1 MVKMT
6 ETFPDIFHPLIRH
19 WFEMN
24 FRKPTGIQLKAW
36 SAIAAGKH
44 CLISAPTGSGK
55 TLTAFLWSL
64 NQLIS
69 GQWPLHQTSVLY
81 ISPLKAL
88 NHDIYRNLLGPLVQI
103 RAIFQERDLGFKDI
117 QVMTRSGDTPPSDRR
132 KMTRHPPEILIT
144 TPESLNILLSS
155 GSGQQILAHL
165 QTVILDE
172 VHALMNSKRGIH
184 LFTAVERLVLLSG
197 EFQRIALS
205 ATVNP
210 PELVAEYIGG
220 YRFTDDSQY
229 TRTRESGPD
238 SRYRLRPVAVLRT
251 DEKKHYKLRVLQPEM
266 HEPDSRQ
273 PFWDPYIEDFLRIIQ
288 KNRSTLF
295 FVSSRKMAE
304 TITLRINTAS
314 QTPLAYAHH
323 GSLSREIRHEVE
335 QRFKSGELKAIV
347 ATGSLEMGIDIGDL
361 DEVVLIQSPQFIS
374 TAIQRIGRAGHH
386 VGEISCGSFYPI
398 DEHDL
403 IESAVLARAVI
414 DGTIEPVQPVQ
425 QPLDVLAQIIIS
437 MICTVS
443 WNLDDLY
450 NRIRTC
456 KAYHQLSRKEFDLVI
471 DMLDGRYAE
480 TRIRELKPRIFVDK
494 AENVASPARGSRLAL
509 YLSGGTIP
517 DRGYFQM
524 RHKDTGARI
533 GELDEEFVWEAKT
546 GQNFTFGTQNW
557 QIQKITHNEV
567 FVRPAGPRA
576 AASPFWK
583 GEATQRSALLSEFIS
598 EFLETADLR
607 MHQSGF
613 DQWLQEQYCL
623 DAKAAER
630 LHQYLLRQK
639 EKTGCPLP
647 HRHNLVIE
655 HVSSGPGGVPG
666 HQLILHNFWG
676 GRLNQPFA
684 MALGAAWEN
693 RHHEHIEIYPAND
706 CISLVLTSEISG
718 TNLLDLI
725 SGMDIPKLL
734 RQRLEGSGFF
744 GAQFR
749 ENAGRALLLQK
760 SRLNERLPLWMSRL
774 KSQKMLNTVMRYEDF
789 PILIETWRSCQHE
802 FDLEALQSMLDEL
815 RTGMI
820 KVSECRTVKPSPM
833 AAHLTFRQINQYMYM
848 DDVLKSGKTSSLRE
862 DLLRDVIFQPGLRPL
877 LSHETVEQF
886 ELKRRRLH
894 PGYAPASSK
903 ELIHWVK
910 ERWMIPEK
918 EWGYLKDAIQRD
930 YPENAE
936 SIFRTSESKLIWI
949 QPNSSAIRLLVAY
962 DNLKPVQQFLSLS
975 QFPDKTSKNEDE
987 ARTRILRE
995 WFSFYGPKSLEWII
1009 KTLGIPDAI
1018 AGLTQNLLDT
1028 EQWIVGHLLK
1038 GADKE
1043 SICDLDNY
1051 EKLLRLNR
1059 TLKKFKGLTR
1069 PVSDLTWFLAK
1080 IQGICET
1087 KHDLFETLEPLTAF
1101 SAPVWHWEAEYFPA
1115 RDPQYHPNKLDS
1127 VLQENRL
1134 IWAGSG
1140 PEKIAF
1146 IHPLDLDLLPAG
1158 SKRIPSAIES
1168 LFIDPAARYHFS
1180 ALLNQSQKSASELNE
1195 TLWDSVWKG
1204 IISNDNYGIVRK
1216 GFEHKFQLPV
1226 SPSSES
1232 KTDVRSYRASRRY
1245 RFQEWKGTLPWAGSW
1260 FIIRPDKEE
1269 PPEPLEREEMGKD
1282 RVRILLARYGI
1293 LFRELLQREL
1303 PVFQWNQVFRSLRL
1317 MELAGEVIAGY
1328 FFENISGPQFISPQ
1342 ALRLF
1347 QENWKTEI
1355 YWLNAADP
1363 ASVCG
1368 LPLPEV
1374 RQTHPRRLDRTHV
1387 VYRGSELIF
1396 ISERAGKNLEFRISP
1411 EDPDV
1416 GQAIAPLHHLLC
1428 RTMHPLNRI
1437 VIETINGLNAAGSPY
1452 VQVFR
1457 EHFESLVDYKTI
1469 TIYRQI

>member
-1 MVKMT
+1 MMT
-6 ETFPDIFHPLIRH
+6 GTLPDIFHPLIRH
-19 WFEMN
+19 WFETN
-24 FRKPTGIQLKAW
+24 FSKPTEIQSKAW

-88 NHDIYRNLLGPLVQI
+88 NHDIHRNLLDPLKEI
-103 RAIFQERDLGFKDI
+103 RSIFQEHELSFKDI
-117 QVMTRSGDTPPSDRR
+117 QVLTRSGDTPQSDRR

-155 GSGQQILAHL
+155 DSGQQILMHL
-165 QTVILDE
+165 RTMILDE

-184 LFTAVERLVLLSG
+184 LFSAVERLVLLSG
-197 EFQRIALS
+197 EFQRVALS

-210 PELVAEYIGG
+210 PDLVAEYIGG
-220 YRFTDDSQY
+220 YRFTTDSQN
-229 TRTRESGPD
+229 TRTRATKPD
-238 SRYRLRPVAVLRT
+238 LRYRLRPVTVLQSG
-251 DEKKHYKLRVLQPEM
+251 EKKNYKLKVRQPELP
-266 HEPDSRQ
+266 EPGSRQ
-273 PFWDPYIEDFLRIIQ
+273 PFWDPFIEDFLRIIQ

-304 TITLRINTAS
+304 SIALRINTAS
-314 QTPLAYAHH
+314 NSPLAYAHH

-386 VGEISCGSFYPI
+386 VGETSRGTFYPT

-403 IESAVLARAVI
+403 IESAALARAVHGGI
-414 DGTIEPVQPVQ
+414 IESVQPVH

-437 MICTVS
+437 MVCTGS

-450 NRIRTC
+450 DQVRTC
-456 KAYHQLSRKEFDLVI
+456 KAYHHLSRKEFDLII
-471 DMLDGRYAE
+471 DMLNGRYAE
-480 TRIRELKPRIFVDK
+480 TRIRELKPRIYVDK
-494 AENVASPARGSRLAL
+494 TENIAFPAKGSRMAL
-509 YLSGGTIP
+509 YFSGGTIP

-533 GELDEEFVWEAKT
+533 GELDEEFVWEAKV

-567 FVRPAGPRA
+567 LVRPANPRA
-576 AASPFWK
+576 TTSPFWK
-583 GEATQRSALLSEFIS
+583 GEGMQRSVLLSEFIS
-598 EFLETADLR
+598 EFLKAADLR

-613 DQWLQEQYCL
+613 DHWLQEQYCL
-623 DAKAAER
+623 DAKAADR
-630 LHQYLLRQK
+630 LRHYLLQQK
-639 EKTGCPLP
+639 EKTGCSLP
-647 HRHNLVIE
+647 HHRHLVIE

-676 GRLNQPFA
+676 GRVNQPFA
-684 MALGAAWEN
+684 MALRAAWEY
-693 RHHEHIEIYPAND
+693 RYHERIEIYPSND
-706 CISLVLTSEISG
+706 CISMVLAGEFSG
-718 TNLLDLI
+718 SNLLDLI

-734 RQRLEGSGFF
+734 RQHLEGSGFF

-774 KSQKMLNTVMRYEDF
+774 KSQKMLNTVMRFEDF

-802 FDLEALQSMLDEL
+802 FDLQALESILNEL
-815 RTGMI
+815 RAGLI
-820 KVSECRTVKPSPM
+820 KVSECRLATPSPM
-833 AAHLTFRQINQYMYM
+833 AAHLTFRQTNQYMYM
-848 DDVLKSGKTSSLRE
+848 DDALKSGKTSHLRE

-877 LSHETVEQF
+877 LSHETVKLF
-886 ELKRRRLH
+886 ESKRQRLH
-894 PGYAPASSK
+894 PGYAPASGK

-918 EWGYLKDAIQRD
+918 EWEYLKAAIHRD
-930 YPENAE
+930 YPEDAE
-936 SIFRTSESKLIWI
+936 TIFQTSESKLLWI
-949 QPNSSAIRLLVAY
+949 QPNASAIRLLVALE
-962 DNLKPVQQFLSLS
+962 NVKPVQQFLSRVQYS
-975 QFPDKTSKNEDE
+975 DNTPEKDDSVV
-987 ARTRILRE
+987 TRILRE
-995 WFSFYGPKSLEWII
+995 WFSFYGPKSVDWII
-1009 KTLGIPDAI
+1009 RTLGISGEI
-1018 AGLTQNLLDT
+1018 SGLTQNFLDT
-1028 EQWIVGHLLK
+1028 EQWIMGCLLK
-1038 GADKE
+1038 DSDE
-1043 SICDLDNY
+1043 ETICDLDNY
-1051 EKLLRLNR
+1051 ERLLRLNR
-1059 TLKKFKGLTR
+1059 TLTKFTALTR
-1069 PVSDLTWFLAK
+1069 PISDLAWFLAK
-1080 IQGICET
+1080 IQGICEM
-1087 KHDLFETLEPLTAF
+1087 KSDFFDILEPLTAL

-1115 RDPQYHPNKLDS
+1115 RDPRYHPNKLDN
-1127 VLQENRL
+1127 VLQENGL
-1134 IWAGSG
+1134 IWTGTGSQ
-1140 PEKIAF
+1140 KIAF
-1146 IHPLDLDLLPAG
+1146 IHPLDFDLFSTG
-1158 SKRIPSAIES
+1158 SKRIPPSIQS
-1168 LFIDPAARYHFS
+1168 LFTDPAARYHFS

-1195 TLWDSVWKG
+1195 ILWDTVWKG
-1204 IISNDNYGIVRK
+1204 MISNDTYGIVRK
-1216 GFEHKFQLPV
+1216 GFERKFQLPA
-1226 SPSSES
+1226 SPTSE
-1232 KTDVRSYRASRRY
+1232 TGTTTRSYRAARRSR
-1245 RFQEWKGTLPWAGSW
+1245 FNEWKGALPWAGSW
-1260 FIIRPDKEE
+1260 FILKSDREE
-1269 PPEPLEREEMGKD
+1269 PPDLLEREEMGKD

-1293 LFRELLQREL
+1293 LFRELLQKEL

-1328 FFENISGPQFISPQ
+1328 FFEHISGPQFMSPQ

-1347 QENWKTEI
+1347 QETWETEI
-1355 YWLNAADP
+1355 FWMNAADP

-1368 LPLPEV
+1368 LPLIEI
-1374 RQTHPRRLDRTHV
+1374 RQTHPRRLDRTHL

-1396 ISERAGKNLEFRISP
+1396 ISERAGKHLEFRISP
-1411 EDPDV
+1411 QDSDV
-1416 GQAIAPLHHLLC
+1416 GQAIAPLRHLLG
-1428 RTMHPLNRI
+1428 RAVQPLNRI
-1437 VIETINGLNAAGSPY
+1437 IIETINGSNAAGSPY

-1457 EHFESLVDYKTI
+1457 EHFETLVDYRTI
-1469 TIYRQI
+1469 TIYRSI